1 MTDLLSSGAGA
12 ALLALPLFVSTNAD
26 DLVILALLFSQPH
39 ARTATIVAG
48 QVIGLGALTLAS
60 ILAARLAVQLSA
72 SWIPVLGLVPVY
84 LGVRQLLARD
94 DAEPEVAA
102 RKSDLRWWM
111 VAAVTIA
118 NGGDNLGVYIPVFA
132 VQSPAGT
139 AVIAIAFL
147 LLMFVWCA
155 LAHAVV
161 REPTWGVS
169 VRRAAERFGPF
180 VLIAVG
186 LWILCESPVVQR
198 ALVR

>member
-26 DLVILALLFSQPH
+26 DLVILALLFSQAH
-39 ARTATIVAG
+39 ARVATVVAG
-48 QVIGLGALTLAS
+48 QLVGLGALTLGS
-60 ILAARLAVQLSA
+60 LLAARLAVQLSA

-84 LGVRQLLARD
+84 LGVRQLLVRA

-118 NGGDNLGVYIPVFA
+118 NGGDNVGVYIPVFA
-132 VQSPAGT
+132 VQSPAGM

-147 LLMFVWCA
+147 LLTLVWCA
-155 LAHAVV
+155 LALAVV
-161 REPTWGVS
+161 REPTWGMT

-186 LWILCESPVVQR
+186 LWILGELPVIQR
-198 ALVR
+198 VMGR